1 MHAGFKVYKYKIII
15 YYKGELQGNAHEEHG
30 LLSTNVWTLHNEGLQ
45 MVSKVMVGNDRIDS
59 AQQ

>member
-15 YYKGELQGNAHEEHG
+15 CYKGELQGSAHEKHG

-45 MVSKVMVGNDRIDS
+45 MVSNGG
-59 AQQ
+59 Q

>member
-1 MHAGFKVYKYKIII
+1 M
-15 YYKGELQGNAHEEHG
+15 GNAHEEHG

-59 AQQ
+59 VQQ

>member
-15 YYKGELQGNAHEEHG
+15 HCKGERQGNTHEEHG

-45 MVSKVMVGNDRIDS
+45 MVSNGG
-59 AQQ
+59 QW

>member
-30 LLSTNVWTLHNEGLQ
+30 LLSTNLDPGPCTMKACKW
-45 MVSKVMVGNDRIDS
+45 SVMVGNDRIDS
-59 AQQ
+59 VQQ

>member
-45 MVSKVMVGNDRIDS
+45 MVSNGG
-59 AQQ
+59 Q